1 MDSPDKQGGSQPQRV
16 APGIYLFGMAVALFA
31 AALAYNA
38 LGQGGEADRDAS
50 AAAMPNSIEQ
60 LRRAAEASKDD
71 ARPWQELGFAHFER
85 GEFTEAAK
93 AYERAVAIDEG
104 EAVLWS
110 ALGEARVMASERDPM
125 PPAALAAFTRA
136 SQINPR
142 DPRARYFLNV
152 QKDLT
157 GDHQGAIAGW
167 LALLAET
174 PQGAPWESDLV
185 RTIEQV
191 GRLNGIEVEQRIEL
205 ALAARPGLA
214 ASGAAPVRG
223 PSQAEIAAAGA
234 IPPSEQREMA
244 EGMVARLEDR
254 LRADPRDPAGWVMLM
269 RSRMTLGEPDRARAA
284 LEQAVRANPADAAQL
299 RREAEALGV
308 R

>member
-1 MDSPDKQGGSQPQRV
+1 MGSRAAGRGKAGAYLLGV
-16 APGIYLFGMAVALFA
+16 AGAVLVGAIAYNVLGSAETAVTDA
-31 AALAYNA
+31 AA
-38 LGQGGEADRDAS
+38 GDAAS
-50 AAAMPNSIEQ
+50 SIDQ
-60 LRRAAEASKDD
+60 LRQAAEATPDD
-71 ARPWQELGFAHFER
+71 ARAWQELGFAHFER
-85 GEFTEAAK
+85 GEFAEAVT
-93 AYERAVAIDEG
+93 AYERAVAIDDG

-136 SQINPR
+136 NQINPR

-157 GDHQGAIAGW
+157 GDHAGAIAGW

-191 GRLNGIEVEQRIEL
+191 GKLNGIEVQPRIEL
-205 ALAARPGLA
+205 ALAARPGVA
-214 ASGAAPVRG
+214 ANAGTAPVRG
-223 PSQAEIAAAGA
+223 PSQAEIAAAGS
-234 IPPSEQREMA
+234 IPPSEQRAMA
-244 EGMVARLEDR
+244 ETMVARLEQR
-254 LRADPRDPAGWVMLM
+254 LRADPADPGSWVMLM
-269 RSRMTLGEPDRARAA
+269 RSRMTLGEPDKARAA
-284 LEQAVRANPADAAQL
+284 LDQAVRANPEDAAQL

>member
-1 MDSPDKQGGSQPQRV
+1 MNNPEHSAASSPGRSN
-16 APGIYLFGMAVALFA
+16 AGIYLLATAGALFA
-31 AALAYNA
+31 AALAYDA
-38 LGQGGEADRDAS
+38 LGKGDEVEADAS

-60 LRRAAEASKDD
+60 LRRAAEASADD
-71 ARPWQELGFAHFER
+71 AGPWQELGFAHFER
-85 GEFTEAAK
+85 GEFADAAA
-93 AYERAVAIDEG
+93 AYERAVAIDDG

-125 PPAALAAFTRA
+125 PPAAMAAFTRA
-136 SQINPR
+136 RQINPR

-157 GDHQGAIAGW
+157 GDHEGAISGW

-174 PQGAPWESDLV
+174 PSGAPWEADLV

-191 GRLNGIEVEQRIEL
+191 GKLNGIEVGQRIEL
-205 ALAARPGLA
+205 ALAARPGVSA
-214 ASGAAPVRG
+214 TANAPRG
-223 PSQAEIAAAGA
+223 PSQTEIAAAGS

-244 EGMVARLEDR
+244 ESMVARLEER
-254 LRADPRDPAGWVMLM
+254 LRADPKDPAGWVMLM
-269 RSRMTLGEPDRARAA
+269 RSRMTLGQPDRARAA
-284 LEQAVRANPADAAQL
+284 LEQAVRAIPADATQL
-299 RREAEALGV
+299 RREAAALGV